1 MNFWALFGYSFLSL
15 AVLIILVCINV
26 FVYYT
31 LMRFPLFKSKYL
43 NIEFIVVSFLIVFV
57 IHLICIFNVKHK
69 PGTVMNFWDL
79 LNYGIKEIYAELGGL
94 GFEGQNIDGRIAP
107 FFESLYFGSIAWLA
121 LSNVI
126 LISIGIS
133 YPLHSKA
140 SLFFTNIAIRFSL
153 INMRNSKR
161 DRKSKRCFYI
171 FTYAT
176 KESLILANNIK
187 ENNKHAHIIFAS
199 NELEPFD
206 KNNPIHSQIS
216 QMNYLYIPILKTHIK
231 NRKSI
236 LRSLFKV
243 GFLRWF
249 FPIKRMQLLIKK
261 YDISI
266 FALKTY
272 KNNEGFESMNNDII
286 FDDVKLFLELL
297 IHKKPNKQKTKYTY
311 NEFCEEIKPKN
322 ENDNFPLLNYFV
334 LSNNTLNF
342 EYFNLKLFEIF
353 KDAFGIF
360 SDDEKETINTSKT
373 EENKKAERYAF
384 KNDYDSSNVPLYNLT
399 ILNEA
404 TMSGENLIDIRHKK
418 LEKENSNSD
427 EFINYQKGGYN
438 ALVIGYGQNGQKA
451 LEHLYLDSNGGKMLD
466 SLLEPTKF
474 TAHVID
480 IDINNIIGS
489 YIATHPSI
497 IFTDE
502 NNTACST
509 EENLKNIYKN
519 NSYDNFDYID
529 KYMGFLRVF
538 YKEQNYDSTE
548 FLDNIKKI
556 CNREYDYVI
565 IALGDDETNIKCAN
579 MMLQNIRQSF
589 LQHINSTK
597 RLDIYVNIID
607 HNNNERLHWNAE
619 IDSIVIKNVSVI
631 CFGNLTEIY
640 SLRMIDFDDAIKIN
654 RIYAKTC
661 AAKVIDE
668 GTTNWKYEYIRN
680 VSIYE
685 RKNNESASN
694 YSLVYKK
701 YLKDNNALE
710 IIKNDYNRYLD
721 FLSKKKNDCVY
732 TNNYGQHCLAFDNI
746 IEDETLKNNL
756 LEIFKNSGSNMKI
769 NASIANYER
778 IINFNNAKL
787 NKSDAD
793 YYWRYLIQL
802 EHSRWARHMMI
813 YGRTFTKDY
822 KIIQEVVLKNNQIKD
837 LSKKYWKNNLKL
849 HACLLPYSEL
859 QNFHSKQFNKD
870 GKYLKYTEEDY
881 DYGSIVVA
889 LNLDENNEII
899 K

>member
-1 MNFWALFGYSFLSL
+1 MD
-15 AVLIILVCINV
+15 
-26 FVYYT
+26 
-31 LMRFPLFKSKYL
+31 
-43 NIEFIVVSFLIVFV
+43 
-57 IHLICIFNVKHK
+57 
-69 PGTVMNFWDL
+69 FWDL

-94 GFEGQNIDGRIAP
+94 GFEGQNIDGSISP

-133 YPLHSKA
+133 YPLHSKV

-153 INMRNSKR
+153 INIGNSKR
-161 DRKSKRCFYI
+161 DRKNRRCFYI

-176 KESLILANNIK
+176 EESLILANNIK
-187 ENNKHAHIIFAS
+187 EKNKHAHIIFAS
-199 NELEPFD
+199 NELEQFD

-216 QMNYLYIPILKTHIK
+216 QMNYLYIPILKNHIK

-236 LRSLFKV
+236 LKSLFKV

-249 FPIKRMQLLIKK
+249 FPIKRMQLFIKK

-286 FDDVKLFLELL
+286 FDDAKLFLEWL
-297 IHKKPNKQKTKYTY
+297 IHKKSDKHKTKYTY
-311 NEFCEEIKPKN
+311 DEFCEKIKPKN
-322 ENDNFPLLNYFV
+322 KSDNFPLLNYFV

-342 EYFNLKLFEIF
+342 EYCNSKLFEIF
-353 KDAFGIF
+353 KDAFDIF
-360 SDDEKETINTSKT
+360 FDEEKETINPSKV
-373 EENKKAERYAF
+373 EENKKAERNVF
-384 KNDYDSSNVPLYNLT
+384 KNDYNGLNVPLYNLT

-418 LEKENSNSD
+418 LEKENSNSS
-427 EFINYQKGGYN
+427 EFINYQKDGYN

-451 LEHLYLDSNGGKMLD
+451 LEHLYLDSNGGEMVD

-480 IDINNIIGS
+480 RDINNIIGS

-502 NNTACST
+502 NNVACST
-509 EENLKNIYKN
+509 EENLKNIYKD

-538 YKEQNYDSTE
+538 YKEQNYDSND

-556 CNREYDYVI
+556 CDREYDYVI
-565 IALGDDETNIKCAN
+565 IALGDDEANIKCAN
-579 MMLQNIRQSF
+579 MILQNIRQTF
-589 LQHINSTK
+589 LQHIKFTK
-597 RLDIYVNIID
+597 KLDIYVNIID
-607 HNNNERLHWNAE
+607 HNNNERLHWNVEKDPIA
-619 IDSIVIKNVSVI
+619 IKNVSVT
-631 CFGNLTEIY
+631 CFGNLTDIY
-640 SLRMIDFDDAIKIN
+640 SLRMFDFDDAIKIN
-654 RIYAKTC
+654 KIYAKTC
-661 AAKVIDE
+661 EAKVIDE

-685 RKNNESASN
+685 RKNNESASK

-701 YLKDNNALE
+701 FLKENNALE
-710 IIKNDYNRYLD
+710 IIKNDYNCYLD
-721 FLSKKKNDCVY
+721 FLSKKREDCEY
-732 TNNYGQHCLAFDNI
+732 TNNYSQHCLAFNNV

-756 LEIFKNSGSNMKI
+756 LEIFKNNGPDAKI
-769 NASIANYER
+769 NASLANYER
-778 IINFNNAKL
+778 MINFNNTTL
-787 NKSDAD
+787 NKCDAD
-793 YYWRYLIQL
+793 HYWRYLIQL

-813 YGRTFTKDY
+813 YGRVFTKEY
-822 KIIQEVVLKNNQIKD
+822 KIRQEGVLENNQKNN
-837 LSKKYWKNNLKL
+837 LPKKYWKNNLKL
-849 HACLLPYSEL
+849 HACLLPYSKL
-859 QNFHSKQFNKD
+859 QNFHSKEFNKD
-870 GKYLKYTEEDY
+870 GRYLKYSEEDY
-881 DYGSIVVA
+881 DYGSIIVA
-889 LNLDENNEII
+889 LNLDESDEINNKKEKRKCKKKTKDMSISATQ
-899 K
+899 KATKN